1 MYKISREPVNGF
13 APNSQRCVWSL
24 AQTSWNVKVKGQGQQ
39 IQKRHFPPFWRPA
52 CGFCLVKHLWP
63 LVCWY
68 VSVNIADIIII
79 LLHFAWVVHDAKF
92 ILATCVCV
100 CVCVCLSLAAC
111 PQYYT
116 DPDVTWG
123 MVGVPSIV
131 GRIWNRCT
139 GFIAMAT
146 QPEREMSASACTHSV
161 PGVAVSNW
169 VKYYYCFLVF

>member
-68 VSVNIADIIII
+68 VSVNICRHNNYIIT
-79 LLHFAWVVHDAKF
+79 FRVSCTRREVH
-92 ILATCVCV
+92 IGHVRLCLCVCV
-100 CVCVCLSLAAC
+100 
-111 PQYYT
+111 
-116 DPDVTWG
+116 
-123 MVGVPSIV
+123 
-131 GRIWNRCT
+131 
-139 GFIAMAT
+139 
-146 QPEREMSASACTHSV
+146 SV
-161 PGVAVSNW
+161 PRRMSTVLHGPGCNLGNGRGALYSWADLKSVHGFHCYGNTARTRNVSECLYSLCAW
-169 VKYYYCFLVF
+169 CCC

>member
-100 CVCVCLSLAAC
+100 CVCVC
-111 PQYYT
+111 
-116 DPDVTWG
+116 V
-123 MVGVPSIV
+123 
-131 GRIWNRCT
+131 
-139 GFIAMAT
+139 
-146 QPEREMSASACTHSV
+146 SV
-161 PGVAVSNW
+161 PRRMSTVLHGPGCNLGNGRGALYSWADLKSVHGFHCYGNTARTRNVSECLYSLCAW
-169 VKYYYCFLVF
+169 CCC